1 MSCIP
6 ARKTIPITSSCACN
20 QPRGMSHVAWF
31 GRPMTPRN
39 IPELPPERGL
49 GNPAVARDQVGGK
62 DAVPDEPL
70 AFAVELRCD
79 LVGAPTGPWR
89 QRRVVQH
96 PGGGTGRGPRR
107 RRCGR
112 RLAEAPEC
120 RPREGGEREHG
131 RLPPQD
137 LRSRDRRHGHRL
149 DLDVGAR
156 LISVDLHEHVADAQ
170 GRALVVGDD
179 DLDLFHTGH
188 CRGMTTD
195 VATGLSRA
203 TARLTASATRAAS
216 TPLPVAGCYHGR
228 RHAAGR
234 ERRTH

>member
-49 GNPAVARDQVGGK
+49 GNPAVARNQVGGK

-149 DLDVGAR
+149 RPRRRCASDQRRSSRTRRRRAGSRAR
-156 LISVDLHEHVADAQ
+156 C
-170 GRALVVGDD
+170 GRRRPRPLP
-179 DLDLFHTGH
+179 H
-188 CRGMTTD
+188 RP
-195 VATGLSRA
+195 LSRDDH
-203 TARLTASATRAAS
+203 R
-216 TPLPVAGCYHGR
+216 R
-228 RHAAGR
+228 RHGFIACDCAANRVRHPGGLNPLA
-234 ERRTH
+234 RRRLLSRSPTCSGS